1 MAKKKKVNLEIERKF
16 LLKNLPEEALRKIK
30 HEIIHITQYY
40 FLIDGIWQRF
50 RIASSNTGLKYI
62 HTIKYSISPGVFQED
77 EKEISK
83 QEFIKNLGLYKK
95 GARKIDKIRYV
106 VKHKGLKFEID
117 VYKDL
122 SLVTLEVELPKIDH
136 VYETPRFISKEI
148 LMELTGMRQFSNFN
162 LSVKLKKNQI

>member
-1 MAKKKKVNLEIERKF
+1 MCV
-16 LLKNLPEEALRKIK
+16 LK
-30 HEIIHITQYY
+30 
-40 FLIDGIWQRF
+40 
-50 RIASSNTGLKYI
+50 
-62 HTIKYSISPGVFQED
+62 